1 MKLKNYKFIL
11 NEIRQSKYLYLQ
23 SMALLIITNIDWTLM
38 PYVTKLE
45 GTYLPV
51 YMISFFMLIGALDGI
66 IQPLFKYIRICYIYL
81 FSIWLDLIQIA
92 SYFLYHISIEL
103 FTYVILAI
111 FTIQGITFEIA
122 RVHTVDFMQ
131 SESIELKEYL
141 MLRSFIIS
149 LAIILGGVSA
159 MLLDFLDVDLGHIL
173 IFLSVLALYGIY
185 LQYRL
190 YKIFKNKFLQF
201 DLEIEPDKKELFE
214 KFR

>member
-1 MKLKNYKFIL
+1 
-11 NEIRQSKYLYLQ
+11 
-23 SMALLIITNIDWTLM
+23 MALLIITYIDWTLM

-66 IQPLFKYIRICYIYL
+66 VQPLFKYIRICYIYL

-92 SYFLYHISIEL
+92 SYFLYQISIEL

-149 LAIILGGVSA
+149 LAIILGGISA

>member
-1 MKLKNYKFIL
+1 MKLRNYKFIFK
-11 NEIRQSKYLYLQ
+11 EINKSSFLYLQ
-23 SMALLIITNIDWTLM
+23 SVALLLITYIDWTLM
-38 PYVTKLE
+38 PYITKLE

-51 YMISFFMLIGALDGI
+51 FMISFFMLIGALDGI
-66 IQPLFKYIRICYIYL
+66 VQPLFKHIKICHIYL

-103 FTYVILAI
+103 FTYVILSI

-131 SESIELKEYL
+131 NESIELKEYL

-149 LAIILGGVSA
+149 MAIILGGISA
-159 MLLDFLDVDLGHIL
+159 MLLDYFDINLLHIL
-173 IFLSVLALYGIY
+173 IYLTILALYGIY
-185 LQYRL
+185 LQYKL
-190 YKIFKNKFLQF
+190 YRIFKKRFLLF
-201 DLEIEPDKKELFE
+201 DLEIEADKKELFE

>member
-11 NEIRQSKYLYLQ
+11 HEINQSTFLYLQ
-23 SMALLIITNIDWTLM
+23 SMAILFITYIDWTLM

-66 IQPLFKYIRICYIYL
+66 IQPLFKHIRIYKIYL
-81 FSIWLDLIQIA
+81 FSIVLDVIQIA
-92 SYFLYHISIEL
+92 SYALYLVSVEL

-111 FTIQGITFEIA
+111 FTIQGITFEVA
-122 RVHTVDFMQ
+122 RVHTVDFMKH
-131 SESIELKEYL
+131 ESIGLKEYL
-141 MLRSFIIS
+141 MIRSFIIS
-149 LAIILGGVSA
+149 LAIIVGGVSA
-159 MLLDFLDVDLGHIL
+159 MLFDYLDIPLLSILGYL
-173 IFLSVLALYGIY
+173 TLLALFGIY

-190 YKIFKNKFLQF
+190 YKIFKKRIYLSDVEVEQ
-201 DLEIEPDKKELFE
+201 DKKELYE

>member
-1 MKLKNYKFIL
+1 M
-11 NEIRQSKYLYLQ
+11 
-23 SMALLIITNIDWTLM
+23 
-38 PYVTKLE
+38 
-45 GTYLPV
+45 
-51 YMISFFMLIGALDGI
+51 
-66 IQPLFKYIRICYIYL
+66 
-81 FSIWLDLIQIA
+81 
-92 SYFLYHISIEL
+92 
-103 FTYVILAI
+103 ILAI

-122 RVHTVDFMQ
+122 MVHTVDFMQ

-190 YKIFKNKFLQF
+190 YKIFKHKFLQF
-201 DLEIEPDKKELFE
+201 DLEIEPDKKELYE